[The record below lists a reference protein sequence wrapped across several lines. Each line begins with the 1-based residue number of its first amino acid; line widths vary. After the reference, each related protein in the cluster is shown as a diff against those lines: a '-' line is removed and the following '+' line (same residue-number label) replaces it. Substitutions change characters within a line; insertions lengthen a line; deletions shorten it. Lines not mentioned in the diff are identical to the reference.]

1 MWNSGVIYI
10 DLQVFQTVLVTLL
23 VCILLTSLI
32 NTNTTWVEYDSCKRF
47 FVYSQIYAMKN

>member
-10 DLQVFQTVLVTLL
+10 DLQVFQTLLVTLL

-32 NTNTTWVEYDSCKRF
+32 NTNTAVEYDSRKRF
-47 FVYSQIYAMKN
+47 FIYSQIYAMKD